1 MQKIISDGASMNV
14 NIHRNIEPVSDVPA
28 IYKTRNPLD
37 IIGSLWILVK
47 RLNQVQMLV
56 LGYLLIVIIFACV
69 LMLPV
74 SSAQNTSQSFIDA
87 LFVATSGISTTGLTP
102 VDVGSYYSLF
112 GQTILML
119 DFQIGG
125 IGYMS
130 VYIFLFYLLR
140 KRITQTTKIIA
151 KESMAG
157 VEIGNS
163 SPFFLKVI
171 LFTLFFEI
179 GGGIILCLF
188 WMKQYPLAKSMFW
201 GLFHSIAA
209 FCTAGFGLLPDSLM
223 SYNKSL
229 LVNLTINVVSLAG
242 GIGFFVLNEFFIL
255 MPRNLLH
262 RKRIRFSIHSRL
274 ALFVTLGLLIFGT
287 GFLFFAGNSPP
298 SSSRSERLLDA
309 SFQTISASTT
319 DGYNTIDI
327 GSLPSACLVVIMLL
341 MFVGASPGSTGGGIK
356 TTTLGAIVLSVRSQ
370 LCGHADTNCLRRR
383 ISSEITR
390 KSFSIFFLFFSVIIV
405 DLLILCITEKG
416 AFMQILFEIVSALGN
431 TGLSMGITSKLSDVG
446 KFVLSITMFI
456 GRVGPLTIGM
466 ALIGRLNHLGFKY
479 PEETMHVG

>member
-1 MQKIISDGASMNV
+1 MNL
-14 NIHRNIEPVSDVPA
+14 NIHRDIGPVSDVPG
-28 IYKTRNPLD
+28 IWKTRNSED
-37 IIGSLWILVK
+37 IRGSLWILFK
-47 RLNQVQMLV
+47 RLNHVQMLV
-56 LGYLLIVIIFACV
+56 LGYLLIVVIFTCL

-87 LFVATSGISTTGLTP
+87 LFVAASGISTTGLTP
-102 VDVGSYYSLF
+102 VDIGSYYSLF
-112 GQTILML
+112 GQSILML

-125 IGYMS
+125 IGYMA

-140 KRITQTTKIIA
+140 KRATQTTKIIA

-163 SPFFLKVI
+163 SSFFLKVI

-188 WMKQYPLAKSMFW
+188 WMKQFPLVKSMFW

-223 SYNKSL
+223 SYKKSL
-229 LVNLTINVVSLAG
+229 LVNLTINAISLAG

-255 MPRNLLH
+255 MPVNLFH

-274 ALFVTLGLLIFGT
+274 ALFVTLGLVIFGT
-287 GFLFFAGNSPP
+287 GFLFFAGDRSP
-298 SSSRSERLLDA
+298 SSSVSERLMDA

-319 DGYNTIDI
+319 DGFNTIDI
-327 GSLPSACLVVIMLL
+327 GSLTPACLVIIMLL

-356 TTTLGAIVLSVRSQ
+356 TTTLGVIILSVRSQ
-370 LCGHADTNCLRRR
+370 LCGHTDTNCLRRR
-383 ISSEITR
+383 ISHEVTR
-390 KSFSIFFLFFSVIIV
+390 KSFSIFILFIGVIMV
-405 DLLILCITEKG
+405 DLLILCITEKA

-431 TGLSMGITSKLSDVG
+431 TGLSMGITSHLSDVG

-466 ALIGRLNHLGFKY
+466 ALIGRLNQLSFKY
-479 PEETMHVG
+479 PDETLHVG